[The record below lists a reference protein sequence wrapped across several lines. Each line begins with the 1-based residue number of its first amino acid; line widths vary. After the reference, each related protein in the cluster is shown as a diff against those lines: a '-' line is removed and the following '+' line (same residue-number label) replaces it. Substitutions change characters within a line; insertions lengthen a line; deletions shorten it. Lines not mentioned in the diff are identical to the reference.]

1 MTRLKDRL
9 TGTEAC
15 EGEKANSDVT
25 RDQRVEENE
34 FVSEPRFQRSTMAT
48 GSVAQARPAGTRI
61 PVVGSAKPTTLSA
74 SSLPVP
80 QTVGSK
86 SKITVGRIICMFVC
100 L

>member
-1 MTRLKDRL
+1 
-9 TGTEAC
+9 
-15 EGEKANSDVT
+15 
-25 RDQRVEENE
+25 
-34 FVSEPRFQRSTMAT
+34 MAT

-86 SKITVGRIICMFVC
+86 SKITFLSFSLTNSLSRDLSKISSAKMAE
-100 L
+100 